1 MQLESDLIFGATSA
15 TNGRETFVVS
25 CVNFFK
31 TTQKSYFCAKY
42 AINMQNLHD
51 LYAAVTQNV
60 VFTLFCRKF
69 TMSRFTRF
77 LRNILASD
85 TTGRVNFLTNI
96 MSGWDSETERDGS
109 ISTNCFVDLI
119 LIFSLECVQTLAAV
133 AKPQYTKFGDHQS
146 TPGRTLFLT

>member
-1 MQLESDLIFGATSA
+1 MIRNGQTYTNPPELIFGATSA

-60 VFTLFCRKF
+60 VFTLFCRK
-69 TMSRFTRF
+69 
-77 LRNILASD
+77 LANVAIYAVFAQHS
-85 TTGRVNFLTNI
+85 
-96 MSGWDSETERDGS
+96 
-109 ISTNCFVDLI
+109 CF
-119 LIFSLECVQTLAAV
+119 
-133 AKPQYTKFGDHQS
+133 
-146 TPGRTLFLT
+146 